1 MTESIIYLGQAGL
14 AFKINGRRII
24 VDPYFSNDVSLV
36 QPENYRRQ
44 PIDENFA
51 AMQPDVLIIT
61 HSHMDHYDKTIVEK
75 YLKVGGVI
83 VLSPFSVWSDARKCG
98 GENEYVLFDEG
109 TSVTYNGVTFRAV
122 YAAHSDNRAIGV
134 VISDEKDNYYV
145 TGDTLY
151 SEKVFKSLPKEKY
164 KAVFLPINGKGN
176 NMNAIDAERFVRR
189 VKSKYVVPVH
199 FGMFDEMTGMELKAK
214 NAVVPRIYEE
224 IKIK

>member
-134 VISDEKDNYYV
+134 VISDGKDNYYV